1 MTALNES
8 ALIDGADWAAAF
20 TVKIFDIK
28 EITAKVTN
36 DPKDGEV
43 ELRLEQQSRA
53 RSFNAL
59 IELV

>member
-1 MTALNES
+1 MAALTES

-36 DPKDGEV
+36 DPKDGGG
-43 ELRLEQQSRA
+43 RIASGTA
-53 RSFNAL
+53 
-59 IELV
+59 IESTKFQCID

>member
-1 MTALNES
+1 MAALTES

-36 DPKDGEV
+36 DPKD
-43 ELRLEQQSRA
+43 RK
-53 RSFNAL
+53 
-59 IELV
+59 